1 MRTLKPVF
9 ANAANAARIA
19 TAVAAAP
26 AIAKAKSAKV
36 LRR

>member
-1 MRTLKPVF
+1 MRTLKTVF

-19 TAVAAAP
+19 TDLAAAR